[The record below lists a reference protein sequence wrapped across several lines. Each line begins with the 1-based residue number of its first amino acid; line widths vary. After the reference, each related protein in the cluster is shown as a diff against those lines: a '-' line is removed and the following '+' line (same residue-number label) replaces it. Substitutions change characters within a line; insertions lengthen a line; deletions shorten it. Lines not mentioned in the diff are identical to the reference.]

1 LWSGLSWGF
10 GYPAVLVL
18 QAWLFRRDS
27 CFAGLAVLQTCL
39 GRYRGRPSNRLAL
52 ATAGRSRRCQQLIWA
67 DQVGDTAQ
75 GVILAIV

>member
-1 LWSGLSWGF
+1 
-10 GYPAVLVL
+10 LVS

-27 CFAGLAVLQTCL
+27 CFAG
-39 GRYRGRPSNRLAL
+39 LAL

>member
-1 LWSGLSWGF
+1 
-10 GYPAVLVL
+10 LVL

-27 CFAGLAVLQTCL
+27 CFTGLAVPHTCL
-39 GRYRGRPSNRLAL
+39 RFYHGLPNNRLAL